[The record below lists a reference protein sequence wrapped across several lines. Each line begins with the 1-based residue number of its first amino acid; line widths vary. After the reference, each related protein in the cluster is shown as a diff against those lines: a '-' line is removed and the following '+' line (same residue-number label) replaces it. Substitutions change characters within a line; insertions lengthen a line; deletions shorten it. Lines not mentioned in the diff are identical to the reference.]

1 MSVVLISCH
10 HVQSVCIYLC
20 VFITNSSIH
29 IYITRSVYKIYEKVL
44 FILPE
49 ERLPGKGFDWLFVC
63 LFFSFGYIQLF
74 VFRAVK
80 SKRFVIF
87 IHLFFMLFR
96 KNPVTAPFRFME
108 FWSLVLCHH
117 FSFSHYFDYKF
128 LRLVFNPIV
137 IRFGQF
143 CDWEISNC

>member
-1 MSVVLISCH
+1 MFWFRVIMFK
-10 HVQSVCIYLC
+10 VCIYLC
-20 VFITNSSIH
+20 VFIINSSIY
-29 IYITRSVYKIYEKVL
+29 IYITRSVYKIYEKVFSL
-44 FILPE
+44 SC
-49 ERLPGKGFDWLFVC
+49 RRSVSPGRVLI
-63 LFFSFGYIQLF
+63 YNLF
-74 VFRAVK
+74 VFFFIWIYPIVRLSCRQIKTV
-80 SKRFVIF
+80 VIF

-96 KNPVTAPFRFME
+96 KNPVTAPFRIME

-117 FSFSHYFDYKF
+117 FSFSYYFDYKF